1 MNILNNINVLLAKL
15 TEKQYAPYK
24 ELYESMKEEYDKR
37 YDHIFGIGNN
47 RLYLDDNVEI
57 KAVDYS
63 ADLFSVDFVRFVT
76 FLAILTKSHF
86 EDLYLD
92 ILYNR
97 IYSKDGREYKLT
109 KFLQLLTEQ
118 KLKNVTKE
126 EYDYIL
132 NEYDVKKIISYYI
145 SNLPPKSILNNDGK
159 IKLIVVISR
168 NPYDIAGMS
177 TDRRW
182 SSCMRLPDDGPSI
195 HPSIHPGGA
204 YYQHLI
210 HDIELGTLV
219 AYLIEPTDKN
229 IEHPYARIAIKPYQN
244 IKDKSI
250 VLYAENRVYNDAS
263 LDDNIYEEFKNIVNN
278 FLDKIQDDKEGI
290 FESMPDLYNDS
301 GEKFKFK
308 SSNNKKTPL
317 YDFIDI
323 NKILNIDN
331 NTGIDIIRKAV
342 VIAKTPN
349 NNNYIE
355 MFDNLINTYNLIIDE
370 LDIHFP
376 GLVDKVGH
384 NTLSAYNYQSKT
396 IVDESG
402 KILFISDI
410 ADVMNYKALSNKKID
425 VNDPYLVSLLK
436 QLKKEIEWIQN
447 HQFDIEN
454 IDSFDFYIIDN
465 SKNKNYDS
473 IYGDLY
479 RIDNRWRIP
488 KYTNITYVEQK
499 KFDKYEKVYSIY
511 VVESDKNINEFIYKL
526 DLDAYIDLNSIMIYH
541 RFAEQKSVYTIN
553 PMSTMVFNVNAF
565 TVKDYDYGKSTIDL
579 VDVDISINTLLSAR
593 LNKNLTFS
601 DIIKL

>member
-1 MNILNNINVLLAKL
+1 MDILKNINVLLAKL
-15 TEKQYAPYK
+15 TEQQYKPYK

-37 YDHIFGIGNN
+37 YDHIFGVGNN

-204 YYQHLI
+204 YHQHLV

-376 GLVDKVGH
+376 GLVDKVVH

-402 KILFISDI
+402 RILFISDI

-479 RIDNRWRIP
+479 KINNIWRIP
-488 KYTNITYVEQK
+488 KYTNITFVEQK

-526 DLDAYIDLNSIMIYH
+526 DLDAYIDLNSIMTYH

-553 PMSTMVFNVNAF
+553 PVSTMVFNVNAF

>member
-1 MNILNNINVLLAKL
+1 MDILKNINVLLAKL
-15 TEKQYAPYK
+15 TEQQYKPYK

-37 YDHIFGIGNN
+37 YDHIFGVGNN

-118 KLKNVTKE
+118 KLKNITKE

-210 HDIELGTLV
+210 NDIELGTLV

-376 GLVDKVGH
+376 GLVDKVVH

-479 RIDNRWRIP
+479 KINNIWRIP
-488 KYTNITYVEQK
+488 KYTNITFVEQK
-499 KFDKYEKVYSIY
+499 KLDKYEKVYSIY

-526 DLDAYIDLNSIMIYH
+526 DLDAYIDLNSIMTYH

-553 PMSTMVFNVNAF
+553 PVSTMVFNVNAF

>member
-1 MNILNNINVLLAKL
+1 MNILKNINVLLAKL
-15 TEKQYAPYK
+15 TEQQYKPYK

-37 YDHIFGIGNN
+37 YDHIFGVGNN
-47 RLYLDDNVEI
+47 RLYLNDNVEI

-63 ADLFSVDFVRFVT
+63 ADLFSADFVRFVT

-376 GLVDKVGH
+376 GLVDKVVH

-526 DLDAYIDLNSIMIYH
+526 DLDAYIDLNSIMTYH

-553 PMSTMVFNVNAF
+553 PVSTMVFNVNAF